1 MVRVQKR
8 SWSTNVA
15 GIVPSYESWNAV
27 IPGQKIQCF
36 HTYKCQNMGSK
47 CGHSFCSLATCN
59 SATIPLHVK
68 AGLLIKECDTFSTH
82 LNMMCIVVG
91 MRPSQRSDVTLAMQ
105 MLATLDTSNIN
116 QGENIKNTVKKV
128 SLLFKTPKSSAMAHH
143 ANITLR
149 ITQP

>member
-1 MVRVQKR
+1 
-8 SWSTNVA
+8 
-15 GIVPSYESWNAV
+15 
-27 IPGQKIQCF
+27 
-36 HTYKCQNMGSK
+36 
-47 CGHSFCSLATCN
+47 
-59 SATIPLHVK
+59 
-68 AGLLIKECDTFSTH
+68 
-82 LNMMCIVVG
+82 MCIVVG